1 MMQYKTKPSVT
12 RIMNLLLPII
22 WLLYIEL
29 LNGWTLPKLFYYWF
43 SGEVDW
49 FILAFHGFGFL
60 LLCGLFF
67 VSRRLLGVRIGNI
80 TAATIS
86 AIFGIT
92 NFCVLSI
99 TGQPFVF
106 SDLKIAGTAFSV
118 LSAQSFSK
126 GGVLTLTCAVLFWLG
141 YCVAVWL
148 MTAKQV
154 WEAKSYLLRLVPA
167 ILAANLM
174 YFGVLVSADLADVV
188 LLFDGHHKYGA
199 IAHFVISG
207 GVGLDFPEDVEQYLP
222 QKDTDTVSSFKPNIL
237 IIMNE
242 AFSDLQ
248 KTFHLE
254 SNMDAIP
261 FFHQLCE
268 KYPHGIS
275 YSSVRGNNTCST
287 EFELLSGV
295 STALT
300 AKGATIYESNAVPMQ
315 TLVSA
320 MNARGYETVGIHP
333 YYRTGYNRE
342 AVYNALGF
350 DKTYFMDDFE
360 DAEYIHGFISDRSNY
375 ETLIECYES
384 SSAPFFCFNV
394 TMQNHAGYD
403 NDGGLE
409 DKVTADVQGEVQ
421 APLNNYLTLLH
432 ESDRALE
439 SLISYF
445 ETKKAPTVI
454 LFVGDHQPML
464 GKSFYEE
471 QIGKSQDDFSVE
483 DISRMYKVPYLIW
496 ANFPLNTECVPAET
510 SMNYLQDILFETAGI
525 AKTPW
530 MEQITDYRKVYPVVT
545 VNFMREDGGDFVP
558 LTVQG
563 NLELYQKYCYGILW
577 GGGRT

>member
-12 RIMNLLLPII
+12 RIMNLLSPII

-29 LNGWTLPKLFYYWF
+29 LNGWTLPKLFRYWF

-49 FILAFHGFGFL
+49 FILAFHAYGFM

-67 VSRRLLGVRIGNI
+67 VCRRITGDRIGNI
-80 TAATIS
+80 TAATIA

-118 LSAQSFSK
+118 LSAQSLSK
-126 GGVLTLTCAVLFWLG
+126 GEVLTLTCAVLFWLG
-141 YCVAVWL
+141 YCIAVWL
-148 MTAKQV
+148 MTAKQT

-174 YFGVLVSADLADVV
+174 YFGVLFSADLADVV

-199 IAHFVISG
+199 IAHFVISS
-207 GVGLDFPEDVEQYLP
+207 GVGLTFPEDVDQYLP
-222 QKDTDTVSSFKPNIL
+222 QKDTDTVSGFKPNAI

-248 KTFHLE
+248 STFDLAC
-254 SNMDAIP
+254 SQDAIP
-261 FFHQLCE
+261 YFRSLCE
-268 KYPHGIS
+268 SYPHGIS

-333 YYRTGYNRE
+333 YYRTGYNRD

-360 DAEYIHGFISDRSNY
+360 DAEYMHGFISDKSNY
-375 ETLIECYES
+375 EKLIDCYE
-384 SSAPFFCFNV
+384 AADKPFFCFNV

-403 NDGGLE
+403 DDGNLS
-409 DKVTADVQGEVQ
+409 DKVMAKTNSDAGD
-421 APLNNYLTLLH
+421 ALNNYLTLLH
-432 ESDRALE
+432 ESDKALKY
-439 SLISYF
+439 LISYF
-445 ETKKAPTVI
+445 ESVKEPTVI

-471 QIGKSQDDFSVE
+471 QIGKLLDDFSVE
-483 DISRMYKVPYLIW
+483 DVSRMYEVPYLIW
-496 ANFPLNTECVPAET
+496 ANFPLNSECVPAET

-530 MEQITDYRKVYPVVT
+530 MEQITDYRKAYPVVT
-545 VNFMREDGGDFVP
+545 VNFMREDGGGFVP

>member
-12 RIMNLLLPII
+12 RIMNLLSPII

-29 LNGWTLPKLFYYWF
+29 LNGWTLPKLFRYWF

-67 VSRRLLGVRIGNI
+67 VLRRLLGERIGHI

-118 LSAQSFSK
+118 LSSQSLSK
-126 GGVLTLTCAVLFWLG
+126 GGVLTLTCAVLCWLG
-141 YCVAVWL
+141 YSVTVWL

-154 WEAKSYLLRLVPA
+154 YEAKQYLLRLVPA
-167 ILAANLM
+167 VLAANLM

-222 QKDTDTVSSFKPNIL
+222 QKDIDTISDFKPNII

-242 AFSDLQ
+242 AFSDLH

-333 YYRTGYNRE
+333 YYSTGYNRE
-342 AVYNALGF
+342 AVYEALGF
-350 DKTYFMDDFE
+350 DKSLFMDDFE
-360 DAEYIHGFISDRSNY
+360 NAEYIHGFISDKSNY
-375 ETLIECYES
+375 EKLIDCYET
-384 SSAPFFCFNV
+384 ADKPFFCFNV

-403 NDGGLE
+403 DDSDLP
-409 DKVTADVQGEVQ
+409 DKVTAKTNSDAGD
-421 APLNNYLTLLH
+421 ALNNYLTLLH
-432 ESDRALE
+432 ESDKALKY
-439 SLISYF
+439 LISYF
-445 ETKKAPTVI
+445 ESVEEPTVI

-471 QIGKSQDDFSVE
+471 QIGKLLDEFSVE
-483 DISRMYKVPYLIW
+483 DVSRMYEVPYLIW
-496 ANFPLNTECVPAET
+496 ANFSLNMECVPTET

-525 AKTPW
+525 VKTSW
-530 MEQITDYRKVYPVVT
+530 MEMLSEYRLEYPIVT
-545 VNFMREDGGDFVP
+545 SNFMRQGEGAFIP
-558 LTVQG
+558 LSVSDT
-563 NLELYQKYCYGILW
+563 LAEYQKYCYGILW
-577 GGGRT
+577 GGG

>member
-1 MMQYKTKPSVT
+1 MQFKEQSTVT
-12 RIMNLLLPII
+12 RILNILSPVI

-29 LNGWTLPKLFYYWF
+29 LNGWTLPKLFCYWF
-43 SGEVDW
+43 SGEADW

-60 LLCGLFF
+60 LLYGLFF
-67 VSRRLLGVRIGNI
+67 VSRRLFGERIGNI
-80 TAATIS
+80 IAATIS
-86 AIFGIT
+86 AVFGIT

-118 LSAQSFSK
+118 LSSQSLSK
-126 GGVLTLTCAVLFWLG
+126 GGVLTLLCAVLFWLG
-141 YCVAVWL
+141 YCVAVKL

-154 WEAKSYLLRLVPA
+154 WEAISYLLRVVPA
-167 ILAANLM
+167 ILVANLM
-174 YFGVLVSADLADVV
+174 YFGVLFSADLADAV

-207 GVGLDFPEDVEQYLP
+207 GVGLTFPEDVDQYLP
-222 QKDTDTVSSFKPNIL
+222 QKDTDTVSDFKPNVI

-333 YYRTGYNRE
+333 YYCTGYNRE
-342 AVYNALGF
+342 AVYDALGF

-375 ETLIECYES
+375 EKLIECYET
-384 SSAPFFCFNV
+384 ADKPFFCFNV

-403 NDGGLE
+403 DDCDLP
-409 DKVTADVQGEVQ
+409 DKVTAETNSDVQEE
-421 APLNNYLTLLH
+421 LNNYLTLLH
-432 ESDRALE
+432 ESDKALE
-439 SLISYF
+439 YLISYF
-445 ETKKAPTVI
+445 ESVEEPTVI

-471 QIGKSQDDFSVE
+471 QIGKLLDDFSVE
-483 DISRMYKVPYLIW
+483 DVSRMYEVPYLIW
-496 ANFPLNTECVPAET
+496 ANFPLNTEYVPAET

-525 AKTPW
+525 VKTPW
-530 MEQITDYRKVYPVVT
+530 MEQIMDYRKAYPVVT

-558 LTVQG
+558 LTIQG

>member
-1 MMQYKTKPSVT
+1 MMQFKEKSTVT
-12 RIMNLLLPII
+12 RMLNILSPVI

-29 LNGWTLPKLFYYWF
+29 LNGWTLPKLFCYWF
-43 SGEVDW
+43 SGVVDW

-80 TAATIS
+80 IAATIS
-86 AIFGIT
+86 AVFGIT

-106 SDLKIAGTAFSV
+106 SDLKIAGTAVSV
-118 LSAQSFSK
+118 LSAQSLSK
-126 GGVLTLTCAVLFWLG
+126 GGVLTLTCAVLCWLG

-154 WEAKSYLLRLVPA
+154 YEAKQYLLRLLPTV
-167 ILAANLM
+167 LVANLM
-174 YFGVLVSADLADVV
+174 YFGVLFSADLADVV

-222 QKDTDTVSSFKPNIL
+222 QKDTDTVSSFKPNII

-248 KTFHLE
+248 KPFHLE

-320 MNARGYETVGIHP
+320 MNARGYETVSIHP
-333 YYRTGYNRE
+333 YYRTGYNRD
-342 AVYNALGF
+342 AVYDALGF

-360 DAEYIHGFISDRSNY
+360 DAEYIHGFISDKSNY
-375 ETLIECYES
+375 EMLIDCFES
-384 SSAPFFCFNV
+384 SEAPFFCFNV

-403 NDGGLE
+403 DDGNLP
-409 DKVTADVQGEVQ
+409 DKVTAETNSD
-421 APLNNYLTLLH
+421 ALNNYLTLLH
-432 ESDRALE
+432 DSDKALE
-439 SLISYF
+439 YLISYF
-445 ETKKAPTVI
+445 ETVDEPTVI

-464 GKSFYEE
+464 GRVFYEE
-471 QIGKSQDDFSVE
+471 EFKKSEQDFSIE
-483 DISRMYKVPYLIW
+483 DITHMYEIPYLIW
-496 ANFPLNTECVPAET
+496 ANFPLNMDDAPAET
-510 SMNYLQDILFETAGI
+510 SMNYLSEILFSVAGI
-525 AKTPW
+525 ERTPW
-530 MEQITDYRKVYPVVT
+530 MEQLSDYREAYPVVT
-545 VNFMREDGGDFVP
+545 VNFMKEHNGDFVP
-558 LTVQG
+558 LSVAG
-563 NLELYQKYCYGILW
+563 DLELYQKYCYGILW
-577 GGGRT
+577 GGRS

>member
-1 MMQYKTKPSVT
+1 MQYKTKPSVT
-12 RIMNLLLPII
+12 RIMNLLSPII

-29 LNGWTLPKLFYYWF
+29 LNGWTLPKLFSYWF

-49 FILAFHGFGFL
+49 FILEFHVFGFL
-60 LLCGLFF
+60 LLCGVFF
-67 VSRRLLGVRIGNI
+67 ILRRLFGERIGNI

-86 AIFGIT
+86 AVFGFT

-118 LSAQSFSK
+118 LSAQSLSK

-154 WEAKSYLLRLVPA
+154 YEAKQYLLRMVPA
-167 ILAANLM
+167 ILAANLL
-174 YFGVLVSADLADVV
+174 YFGVLFSADLADVV

-199 IAHFVISG
+199 IAHFVISS
-207 GVGLDFPEDVEQYLP
+207 GVGLDFPEYVEQYLP
-222 QKDTDTVSSFKPNIL
+222 QKDADTVSDFKSNII

-248 KTFHLE
+248 STFDLE
-254 SNMDAIP
+254 TNQDAIQY
-261 FFHQLCE
+261 FRSLCE
-268 KYPHGIS
+268 SYPHGIS

-287 EFELLSGV
+287 EFEILSGV

-333 YYRTGYNRE
+333 YYRTGYNRD

-360 DAEYIHGFISDRSNY
+360 DAEYIHGFVSDKYNY
-375 ETLIECYES
+375 EMLIDCFES
-384 SSAPFFCFNV
+384 SEAPFFCFNV

-403 NDGGLE
+403 DDGDLP
-409 DKVTADVQGEVQ
+409 DKVTTETNSDVQEE
-421 APLNNYLTLLH
+421 LNNYLTLLH
-432 ESDRALE
+432 ESDKALQH
-439 SLISYF
+439 LISYF
-445 ETKKAPTVI
+445 ETVEEPTVI

-471 QIGKSQDDFSVE
+471 QIGKLLDEFSVE
-483 DISRMYKVPYLIW
+483 DVSRMYEIPYLIW
-496 ANFPLNTECVPAET
+496 ANFPLNTKGVPGET

-530 MEQITDYRKVYPVVT
+530 MEQLAAYRREYPIVT
-545 VNFMREDGGDFVP
+545 SNFMRQREGDIVP
-558 LTVQG
+558 LYVSDT
-563 NLELYQKYCYGILW
+563 LAEYQKYCYGILW

>member
-12 RIMNLLLPII
+12 RIMNLLSPII

-29 LNGWTLPKLFYYWF
+29 LNGWTLPKLFRYWF
-43 SGEVDW
+43 SGEADW
-49 FILAFHGFGFL
+49 FILAFHAYGFM
-60 LLCGLFF
+60 LLCGLCF
-67 VSRRLLGVRIGNI
+67 VCRRITGDRIGNI
-80 TAATIS
+80 TAATIA

-106 SDLKIAGTAFSV
+106 SDLKITGTAFSV
-118 LSAQSFSK
+118 LSAQSLSK
-126 GGVLTLTCAVLFWLG
+126 GEVLTLTCAVLFWLG
-141 YCVAVWL
+141 YCIAVWL
-148 MTAKQV
+148 ITAKQV
-154 WEAKSYLLRLVPA
+154 WEAKSYLLRLLPA
-167 ILAANLM
+167 VLAANLM

-207 GVGLDFPEDVEQYLP
+207 GVGLDFPDDVEHYLP
-222 QKDTDTVSSFKPNIL
+222 QKDTDIVSNFKPNI
-237 IIMNE
+237 IIVMNE

-254 SNMDAIP
+254 GNMDAIP

-333 YYRTGYNRE
+333 YYRTGYNRD

-350 DKTYFMDDFE
+350 DKSLFMDDFE
-360 DAEYIHGFISDRSNY
+360 DAEYIHGFISDKSNY
-375 ETLIECYES
+375 EKLIESYK
-384 SSAPFFCFNV
+384 AADKPFFCFNV

-403 NDGGLE
+403 DDGNLS
-409 DKVTADVQGEVQ
+409 DKVTAETNRDSGD
-421 APLNNYLTLLH
+421 ALNNYLTLLH
-432 ESDRALE
+432 ESDKALKY
-439 SLISYF
+439 LISYF
-445 ETKKAPTVI
+445 ESVEEPTVI

-471 QIGKSQDDFSVE
+471 QIGKLLDDFSVE
-483 DISRMYKVPYLIW
+483 DVSRMYEVPYLIW
-496 ANFPLNTECVPAET
+496 ANYDLDSAAAPEQT
-510 SMNYLQDILFETAGI
+510 SMNYLSEVLFSVAGMT
-525 AKTPW
+525 KTPW
-530 MEQITDYRKVYPVVT
+530 MEMLSEYRLEYPIVT
-545 VNFMREDGGDFVP
+545 SNFMRQGKGDIVS
-558 LTVQG
+558 LSVSDT
-563 NLELYQKYCYGILW
+563 LAEYQKYCYGILW
-577 GGGRT
+577 GGGRS

>member
-49 FILAFHGFGFL
+49 FILAFHTYGFM

-67 VSRRLLGVRIGNI
+67 VSCRLFGERIGNI
-80 TAATIS
+80 IAATIS
-86 AIFGIT
+86 AVFGIT
-92 NFCVLSI
+92 NFCVLTI

-118 LSAQSFSK
+118 LSAQSLSK

-141 YCVAVWL
+141 YCIAVWL

-154 WEAKSYLLRLVPA
+154 YEAKPYLLRLVPA

-174 YFGVLVSADLADVV
+174 YFGVLFSADLADVV

-199 IAHFVISG
+199 IAHFVISS

-222 QKDTDTVSSFKPNIL
+222 QKDTDTVSNFKPNIL

-248 KTFHLE
+248 QTFNLKC
-254 SNMDAIP
+254 NKDAIP
-261 FFHQLCE
+261 FFHQLCN

-300 AKGATIYESNAVPMQ
+300 AKGATIYESNAIPMQ

-333 YYRTGYNRE
+333 YYRTGYNRD
-342 AVYNALGF
+342 AVYNELGF
-350 DKTYFMDDFE
+350 DKSLFMDNFE
-360 DAEYIHGFISDRSNY
+360 DAEYIHGFISDKSNY
-375 ETLIECYES
+375 EKLIESYE
-384 SSAPFFCFNV
+384 AADKPFFCFNV

-403 NDGGLE
+403 DDGNLP
-409 DKVTADVQGEVQ
+409 DKVTAKTNSDAGD
-421 APLNNYLTLLH
+421 ALNNYLTLLH
-432 ESDRALE
+432 ESDKALE
-439 SLISYF
+439 YLISYF
-445 ETKKAPTVI
+445 ESVKEPTVI

-471 QIGKSQDDFSVE
+471 QIGKLLDEFSVE
-483 DISRMYKVPYLIW
+483 DVSQMYEIPYLIW
-496 ANFPLNTECVPAET
+496 ANFDLNTEETLDVT
-510 SMNYLQDILFETAGI
+510 SMNYLSEILFSVAVVE
-525 AKTPW
+525 KTPW
-530 MEQITDYRKVYPVVT
+530 MEQLAAYRREYPIVT
-545 VNFMREDGGDFVP
+545 SNFMRQGKGDIVS
-558 LTVQG
+558 LSVSDT
-563 NLELYQKYCYGILW
+563 LAEYQKYCYGILW
-577 GGGRT
+577 GGGRS

>member
-1 MMQYKTKPSVT
+1 MMQFKKKSTVT
-12 RIMNLLLPII
+12 RILNILSPVI

-29 LNGWTLPKLFYYWF
+29 LNGWTLPKLFCYWF
-43 SGEVDW
+43 SGEADW
-49 FILAFHGFGFL
+49 FILAFHAYGFM

-67 VSRRLLGVRIGNI
+67 VCRRITGDRIGNI
-80 TAATIS
+80 TAATIA

-106 SDLKIAGTAFSV
+106 SDLKITGTAFSV
-118 LSAQSFSK
+118 LSAQSLSK
-126 GGVLTLTCAVLFWLG
+126 GEVLTLTCAVLFWLG
-141 YCVAVWL
+141 YCIAVWL
-148 MTAKQV
+148 ITAKQV
-154 WEAKSYLLRLVPA
+154 WEAKSYLLRLLPA
-167 ILAANLM
+167 VLAANLM

-207 GVGLDFPEDVEQYLP
+207 GVGLDFPDDVEHYLP
-222 QKDTDTVSSFKPNIL
+222 QKDTDTVSGFKSNI
-237 IIMNE
+237 IIVMNE

-254 SNMDAIP
+254 GNMDAIP

-300 AKGATIYESNAVPMQ
+300 AKGATIYEGNAVPMQ

-320 MNARGYETVGIHP
+320 MNARDYETVSIHP

-342 AVYNALGF
+342 AVYEALGF
-350 DKTYFMDDFE
+350 DKSYFMDDFE
-360 DAEYIHGFISDRSNY
+360 DAEYIHGFISDKSNY
-375 ETLIECYES
+375 EKLIDCYET
-384 SSAPFFCFNV
+384 ADKPFFCFNV
-394 TMQNHAGYD
+394 TMQNHAGYED
-403 NDGGLE
+403 DGGLA
-409 DKVTADVQGEVQ
+409 DKVTADVHGEVK
-421 APLNNYLTLLH
+421 APLDNYLTLLH
-432 ESDRALE
+432 ESDKALE
-439 SLISYF
+439 YLISYF
-445 ETKKAPTVI
+445 ETEKAPTVI

-464 GKSFYEE
+464 GKAFYEE
-471 QIGKSQDDFSVE
+471 QIGKPEKDFSIE
-483 DISRMYKVPYLIW
+483 DVSRMYEIPYLIW
-496 ANFPLNTECVPAET
+496 ANFPLNTKGVPAET

-525 AKTPW
+525 AETPW
-530 MEQITDYRKVYPVVT
+530 MEQLATYRCVYPIVT
-545 VNFMREDGGDFVP
+545 SNFMKQGEGEFVP
-558 LTVQG
+558 LSVSDT
-563 NLELYQKYCYGILW
+563 LAEYQKYCYGILW
-577 GGGRT
+577 GGGRS

>member
-1 MMQYKTKPSVT
+1 MMQFKEKSTVT
-12 RIMNLLLPII
+12 RTLNILSPVI

-67 VSRRLLGVRIGNI
+67 VSRRLFGERIGNL

-86 AIFGIT
+86 AVFSIT

-118 LSAQSFSK
+118 LSSQSVSK
-126 GGVLTLTCAVLFWLG
+126 GGVLTLTCAVLFWIA
-141 YCVAVWL
+141 YCIIIWF
-148 MTAKQV
+148 TSEKSE
-154 WEAKSYLLRLVPA
+154 WEAKSYLLRLLPA
-167 ILAANLM
+167 VLTANLM
-174 YFGVLVSADLADVV
+174 YFGVLFSADLADVV

-222 QKDTDTVSSFKPNIL
+222 QKDTDIVSNFMPNII

-333 YYRTGYNRE
+333 YYRTGYNRD

-350 DKTYFMDDFE
+350 DKSLFMDDFE
-360 DAEYIHGFISDRSNY
+360 DAEYIHGFISDKSNY
-375 ETLIECYES
+375 EKLIESYK
-384 SSAPFFCFNV
+384 AADKPFFCFNV

-403 NDGGLE
+403 DDGNLS
-409 DKVTADVQGEVQ
+409 DKVTAETNRDSGD
-421 APLNNYLTLLH
+421 ALNNYLTLLH
-432 ESDRALE
+432 ESDKALKY
-439 SLISYF
+439 LISYF
-445 ETKKAPTVI
+445 ESVEEPTVI

-471 QIGKSQDDFSVE
+471 QIGKLLDDFSVE
-483 DISRMYKVPYLIW
+483 DVSRMYEVPYFIW
-496 ANFPLNTECVPAET
+496 ANYDLDSAAAPEQT
-510 SMNYLQDILFETAGI
+510 SMNYLSEVLFSVAGMT
-525 AKTPW
+525 KTPW
-530 MEQITDYRKVYPVVT
+530 MEMLSEYRLEYPIVT
-545 VNFMREDGGDFVP
+545 SNFMRQGKGDIVS
-558 LTVQG
+558 LSVSDT
-563 NLELYQKYCYGILW
+563 LAEYQKYCYGILW
-577 GGGRT
+577 GGGRS

>member
-12 RIMNLLLPII
+12 RIMNLLSPII

-29 LNGWTLPKLFYYWF
+29 LNGWTLPKLFRYWF
-43 SGEVDW
+43 SGEADW
-49 FILAFHGFGFL
+49 FILAFHGWGFL

-67 VSRRLLGVRIGNI
+67 VLRRLLGERIGHI

-118 LSAQSFSK
+118 LSSQSLSK
-126 GGVLTLTCAVLFWLG
+126 GGVLTLTCAVLCWLG
-141 YCVAVWL
+141 YSVTVWL

-154 WEAKSYLLRLVPA
+154 YEAKQYLLRLVPA
-167 ILAANLM
+167 VLAANLM

-222 QKDTDTVSSFKPNIL
+222 QKDIDTISDFKPNII

-242 AFSDLQ
+242 AFSDLH

-333 YYRTGYNRE
+333 YYSTGYNRE
-342 AVYNALGF
+342 AVYEALGF
-350 DKTYFMDDFE
+350 DKSLFMDDFE
-360 DAEYIHGFISDRSNY
+360 NAEYIHGFISDKSNY
-375 ETLIECYES
+375 EKLIDCYET
-384 SSAPFFCFNV
+384 ADKPFFCFNV

-403 NDGGLE
+403 DDSDLP
-409 DKVTADVQGEVQ
+409 DKVTAKTNSDAGD
-421 APLNNYLTLLH
+421 ALNNYLTLLH
-432 ESDRALE
+432 ESDKALKY
-439 SLISYF
+439 LISYF
-445 ETKKAPTVI
+445 ESVEEPTVI

-471 QIGKSQDDFSVE
+471 QIGKLLDEFSVE
-483 DISRMYKVPYLIW
+483 DVSRMYEVPYLIW
-496 ANFPLNTECVPAET
+496 ANFSLNMECVPTET

-525 AKTPW
+525 VKTSW
-530 MEQITDYRKVYPVVT
+530 MEMLSEYRLEYPIVT
-545 VNFMREDGGDFVP
+545 SNFMRQGEGAFIP
-558 LTVQG
+558 LSVSDT
-563 NLELYQKYCYGILW
+563 LAEYQKYCYGILW
-577 GGGRT
+577 GGG

>member
-1 MMQYKTKPSVT
+1 MRYVKPYFGKVLRYLSPF
-12 RIMNLLLPII
+12 L

-29 LNGWTLPKLFYYWF
+29 LNGWTLPKLFHYWF
-43 SGEVDW
+43 SGEADW
-49 FILAFHGFGFL
+49 FILVFHAYGFL
-60 LLCGLFF
+60 LLCGVFF
-67 VSRRLLGVRIGNI
+67 ILCRLLGDRIGSI
-80 TAATIS
+80 TAATI
-86 AIFGIT
+86 AAVFGIT

-118 LSAQSFSK
+118 LSVQSLSK
-126 GGVLTLTCAVLFWLG
+126 GEVLTLTCAVLFWLG

-154 WEAKSYLLRLVPA
+154 YEAKQYLLRLVPA

-174 YFGVLVSADLADVV
+174 YFGVLFSADLADVV

-207 GVGLDFPEDVEQYLP
+207 GVGLDFPEDVEQYLL
-222 QKDTDTVSSFKPNIL
+222 QKDTDTISDFKPNV
-237 IIMNE
+237 IIVMNE
-242 AFSDLQ
+242 AFSDIQ

-254 SNMDAIP
+254 SNIDAIP

-300 AKGATIYESNAVPMQ
+300 AKGAIIYESNAVPMQ

-342 AVYNALGF
+342 AVYEALGF

-360 DAEYIHGFISDRSNY
+360 DAEFIHGFISDKSGY
-375 ETLIECYES
+375 EMLIAQYES
-384 SSAPFFCFNV
+384 ASAPFFCFNV
-394 TMQNHAGYD
+394 TMQNHAGYGD
-403 NDGGLE
+403 DGNLP
-409 DKVTADVQGEVQ
+409 DKVMAKTNSDAGD
-421 APLNNYLTLLH
+421 ALNNYLTLLH
-432 ESDRALE
+432 ESDKALE
-439 SLISYF
+439 YLISYF
-445 ETKKAPTVI
+445 DTVEEPTVI

-471 QIGKSQDDFSVE
+471 QIGKLLDDFSVE
-483 DISRMYKVPYLIW
+483 DVSRMYEVPYLIW
-496 ANFPLNTECVPAET
+496 ANFLLNSECIPAET

-530 MEQITDYRKVYPVVT
+530 MEQLAEYRREYPIVT
-545 VNFMREDGGDFVP
+545 SNFMRQGKGGIVSLSVSDK
-558 LTVQG
+558 LT
-563 NLELYQKYCYGILW
+563 EYKKYCYGILW
-577 GGGRT
+577 GGGKP

>member
-1 MMQYKTKPSVT
+1 MKRVKQILCFIS
-12 RIMNLLLPII
+12 PIL

-29 LNGWTLPKLFYYWF
+29 LNGWTLPKLFRYWF

-67 VSRRLLGVRIGNI
+67 VSRRLLGERIGNI

-86 AIFGIT
+86 AVFGIT

-118 LSAQSFSK
+118 LSAQSLST
-126 GGVLTLTCAVLFWLG
+126 GDVLTLLCAVLFWLG
-141 YCVAVWL
+141 YCIAVWL

-154 WEAKSYLLRLVPA
+154 NEAKQYLLRLVPA
-167 ILAANLM
+167 VLAANLM
-174 YFGVLVSADLADVV
+174 YFGVLFSADLADVV

-199 IAHFVISG
+199 IAHFVISS

-222 QKDTDTVSSFKPNIL
+222 QKDIDTISDFKPNII

-248 KTFHLE
+248 QTFNLKC
-254 SNMDAIP
+254 NKDAIP
-261 FFHQLCE
+261 FFHQLCK

-300 AKGATIYESNAVPMQ
+300 AKGATIYESNAIPMQ

-320 MNARGYETVGIHP
+320 MNARGYKTVGIHP

-342 AVYNALGF
+342 AVYEVLGF
-350 DKTYFMDDFE
+350 DKSYFMEDFE
-360 DAEYIHGFISDRSNY
+360 DAEYIHGFISDKSNY
-375 ETLIECYES
+375 EKLIESYE
-384 SSAPFFCFNV
+384 AADKPFFCFNV

-403 NDGGLE
+403 DDGNLS
-409 DKVTADVQGEVQ
+409 DKVTAETNSDAGD
-421 APLNNYLTLLH
+421 ALNNYLTLLH
-432 ESDRALE
+432 ESDKALKY
-439 SLISYF
+439 LISHF
-445 ETKKAPTVI
+445 ESVEEPTVI

-471 QIGKSQDDFSVE
+471 QIGKLLDDFSVE
-483 DISRMYKVPYLIW
+483 DVSRMYEVPYFIW
-496 ANFPLNTECVPAET
+496 VNCDLDSAAAPEQT
-510 SMNYLQDILFETAGI
+510 SMNYLSEVLFSVAGI
-525 AKTPW
+525 TKTPW
-530 MEQITDYRKVYPVVT
+530 MEMLSEYRLEYPIVT
-545 VNFMREDGGDFVP
+545 SNFMRQREGGIVSLSVSDT
-558 LTVQG
+558 LA
-563 NLELYQKYCYGILW
+563 EYQKYCYGILW
-577 GGGRT
+577 GGGRS

>member
-1 MMQYKTKPSVT
+1 MQYKTKPSVT
-12 RIMNLLLPII
+12 RIMNLLSPII

-29 LNGWTLPKLFYYWF
+29 LNGWTLPKLFRYWF
-43 SGEVDW
+43 SGEADW
-49 FILAFHGFGFL
+49 FILAFHVFGFL
-60 LLCGLFF
+60 LLCGVFF
-67 VSRRLLGVRIGNI
+67 VLRRLLGERIGNI

-86 AIFGIT
+86 AVFGIT
-92 NFCVLSI
+92 NFCVLTI

-118 LSAQSFSK
+118 LSAQSLSK
-126 GGVLTLTCAVLFWLG
+126 GGFLTLTCAVLFWLG
-141 YCVAVWL
+141 YCIAVWL

-154 WEAKSYLLRLVPA
+154 YEAKQYLLRLVPA

-174 YFGVLVSADLADVV
+174 YFGVLFSADLADVV

-207 GVGLDFPEDVEQYLP
+207 GVGLDFPDDVKDYLP
-222 QKDTDTVSSFKPNIL
+222 QKDADTVSDFKPNII

-300 AKGATIYESNAVPMQ
+300 AKGATIYESNAVLMQ

-333 YYRTGYNRE
+333 YYRTGYNRD
-342 AVYNALGF
+342 AVYNELGF
-350 DKTYFMDDFE
+350 DKSLFMDDFE
-360 DAEYIHGFISDRSNY
+360 DAEYIHGFISDKSNY
-375 ETLIECYES
+375 EKLIESYE
-384 SSAPFFCFNV
+384 AADKPFFCFNV

-403 NDGGLE
+403 DDGNLC
-409 DKVTADVQGEVQ
+409 DKITAATNRDVQEE
-421 APLNNYLTLLH
+421 LNNYLTLLH
-432 ESDRALE
+432 ESDKALE
-439 SLISYF
+439 YLISYF
-445 ETKKAPTVI
+445 ETVEEPTVI

-471 QIGKSQDDFSVE
+471 QIGKLLDEFSVE
-483 DISRMYKVPYLIW
+483 DVSRMYEVPYLIW
-496 ANFPLNTECVPAET
+496 ANCDLDSAAAPEQT
-510 SMNYLQDILFETAGI
+510 SMNYLSEVLFSVAGMT
-525 AKTPW
+525 KTPW
-530 MEQITDYRKVYPVVT
+530 MEMLSEYRREYPIVT
-545 VNFMREDGGDFVP
+545 SNFMRQGEGTFIP
-558 LTVQG
+558 LSVSDT
-563 NLELYQKYCYGILW
+563 LAEYRKYCYGILW

>member
-1 MMQYKTKPSVT
+1 MMRVKQILCFIS
-12 RIMNLLLPII
+12 PIL

-29 LNGWTLPKLFYYWF
+29 LNGWTLPKLFHYWF

-49 FILAFHGFGFL
+49 FILAFHAYGFM

-80 TAATIS
+80 IAATIF
-86 AIFGIT
+86 AVFGIT

-99 TGQPFVF
+99 TGQPFVS

-118 LSAQSFSK
+118 LSAQSLSK
-126 GGVLTLTCAVLFWLG
+126 GDVLTLTCAVLFWII
-141 YCVAVWL
+141 YCVVIFFISENR
-148 MTAKQV
+148 V
-154 WEAKSYLLRLVPA
+154 CEAKSYLLRLVPA
-167 ILAANLM
+167 VFAANLM

-207 GVGLDFPEDVEQYLP
+207 GVGLDFPDDVEQYLP
-222 QKDTDTVSSFKPNIL
+222 QKDADTASSFKPNIL

-333 YYRTGYNRE
+333 YYRTGYNRY

-360 DAEYIHGFISDRSNY
+360 DVEYIHGFISDRSNY

-445 ETKKAPTVI
+445 ETEKEPTVI

-464 GKSFYEE
+464 GKAFYEE
-471 QIGKSQDDFSVE
+471 QIGKPEKDFSIE
-483 DISRMYKVPYLIW
+483 DVSRMYEIPYLIW
-496 ANFPLNTECVPAET
+496 ANFPLNTKGVPAET

-530 MEQITDYRKVYPVVT
+530 MEQLAAYRRKYPIVT
-545 VNFMREDGGDFVP
+545 SNFMRQGEGKFIP
-558 LTVQG
+558 LSVSDT
-563 NLELYQKYCYGILW
+563 LAEYQKYCYGILW
-577 GGGRT
+577 GGGRS